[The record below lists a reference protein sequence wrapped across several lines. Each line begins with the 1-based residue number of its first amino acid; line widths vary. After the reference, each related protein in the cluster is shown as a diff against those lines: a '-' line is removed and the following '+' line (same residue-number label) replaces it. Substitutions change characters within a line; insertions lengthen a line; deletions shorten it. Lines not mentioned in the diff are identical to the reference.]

1 MEHNL
6 FINFK
11 ELFYQKILFK
21 YKIKLMKKLIPLM
34 LVAFAIVFTAFT
46 AEEKEKFPTIKNGE
60 KIPKANVAMLD
71 VSGDKLS
78 LNEIKK
84 ENGTIVIFSCNTCP
98 FVIQW
103 EDRYTEIEMYAN
115 RMNFGLVYLNSNE
128 NQRDGVDSYEAMQ
141 EHAKKYDYKA
151 PYLVDEKSKLA
162 NAFGAKTTPH
172 VFLFDKTDVLVY
184 QGSIDDNSKDKNAVK
199 AHYLRDALM
208 SIYNGKSIN
217 VAESKA
223 IGCSIKRVK

>member
-1 MEHNL
+1 
-6 FINFK
+6 
-11 ELFYQKILFK
+11 
-21 YKIKLMKKLIPLM
+21 MKKLIPLM
-34 LVAFAIVFTAFT
+34 LIAFAVVFTGFT
-46 AEEKEKFPTIKNGE
+46 PDEKEKFPTIKNG
-60 KIPKANVAMLD
+60 KKMPKANLAMLD

-78 LNEIKK
+78 LNDIKK
-84 ENGTIVIFSCNTCP
+84 ENGTIVVFSCNTCP

-103 EDRYTEIEMYAN
+103 EDRYTEIEMYAK
-115 RMNFGLVYLNSNE
+115 RMNFGLVYINPNE

-151 PYLVDEKSKLA
+151 PYVVDENSVLA

-172 VFLFDKTDVLVY
+172 VFLFDNNDVLVF

-199 AHYLRDALM
+199 AHYLRDAMM
-208 SIYNGKSIN
+208 SLFNGNPIE

-223 IGCSIKRVK
+223 IGCSIKRKK